1 MEQMEQL
8 TPVDFFMSIDEHK
21 GYTAMTKQHL
31 HEVLEIYY
39 LKQGEIAY
47 FANDTV
53 YTVKEGNI
61 IIIPPAVIHK
71 TINSNAMPRHR
82 MLLYLQRSF
91 LQEMRSAGFPLW
103 DSVSILHTTNYERI
117 NQIFSDLLAEYE
129 HACDP
134 TMLKAL
140 CSELVVLLHRKTE
153 LKQSVVSESAQSKQI
168 SQIITYINQEYAAEL
183 TLEQLAS
190 KFFLSP
196 GHLSRIFKRCIGLTF
211 SDYLREYRIK
221 KAIELMA
228 DSKMNITEIA
238 LTVGFNSTNHFC
250 KTFKALIKETPLQYR
265 KRLLQSMSGD

>member
-1 MEQMEQL
+1 MKQL
-8 TPVDFFMSIDEHK
+8 SPVDFFMTIDEHK
-21 GYTAMTKQHL
+21 GYTAMTNQHI

-71 TINSNAMPRHR
+71 TINTSTTPRHR
-82 MLLYLQRSF
+82 ILLNLRRNF
-91 LQEMRSAGFPLW
+91 LQELRASGFPLW
-103 DSVSILHTTNYERI
+103 DSVSILHTTNYERV
-117 NQIFSDLLAEYE
+117 NQIFTDLLAEYQGE
-129 HACDP
+129 GNP

-140 CSELVVLLHRKTE
+140 CSELIVLLHRKSE

-183 TLEQLAS
+183 TLEQLAA

-196 GHLSRIFKRCIGLTF
+196 GHLSRIFKRCTGLTF

-221 KAIELMA
+221 KAIERMA

-238 LTVGFNSTNHFC
+238 LAVGFNSTNHFC
-250 KTFKALIKETPLQYR
+250 KTFKALIKDTPLQYR
-265 KRLLQSMSGD
+265 KRLLQSMSED